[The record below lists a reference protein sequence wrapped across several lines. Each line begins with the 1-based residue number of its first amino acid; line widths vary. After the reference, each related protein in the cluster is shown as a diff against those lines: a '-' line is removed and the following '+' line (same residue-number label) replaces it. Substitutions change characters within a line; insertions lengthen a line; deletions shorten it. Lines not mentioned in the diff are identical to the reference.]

1 MEKEHREI
9 GTEEEGLEN
18 RGFLS
23 HLLVWLRRGM
33 LLLIGLFISLFLL
46 VQFPPVQTWLVKKIA
61 NTLSKRLE
69 TTVSLEYVSLTFF
82 NELSLQKFY
91 VEDYHGDTLLYS
103 DQLRANFNLNPIAI
117 IRRGLVVQELGLNQA
132 RFNIRRRDG
141 ELEDNLQQI
150 LKRLV
155 RPDTTRDRKP
165 FHVDLGTI
173 TLNDVR
179 FDQNDVVKGNHL
191 RIGVKGGNIQV
202 ENADF
207 PNDSLIIHSLHLIQP
222 DVLVEK
228 FEEKPI
234 PEALPTA
241 IEITPA
247 DTVNGV
253 DSSNF
258 RLRIGEI
265 HFEDGKF
272 ELHNYRK
279 SPVKTSPPE
288 ILDYDHLDVFDINI
302 DIQDFFVE
310 EWVFKGQVDKIA
322 FRNSSG
328 FVLEKLAAKEALVSS
343 RRVELNGLDLITP
356 VSHLGDTLI
365 FKYREYTDFEDFP
378 DRVLMDIRLNN
389 ASIAISDI
397 IVFAPSL
404 EENNFFH
411 SNRSEVLRLDG
422 RVSGRINNLRGR
434 DLNIE
439 LADGSRIIGNFSS
452 RNLAVRNQE
461 ILNLRLE
468 RFKTTMGTLRQI
480 IPKFDPPANFDKL
493 GKIDF
498 SGYFDGFF
506 VDFVAY
512 GDLRTNLGRAQMD
525 MRMNLKEGREQA
537 SYSGN
542 ITLQEFDLGAWTGNS
557 DFGKVTFNSRVI
569 NGSGLTGEKANAILV
584 ANIEDFNFK
593 GYNYENAF
601 LEGELRWNHF
611 DGNFSIADENID
623 FGFRGEINLS
633 DGVPTYEF
641 NASINK
647 LDLKDLNLSDKDLTL
662 SGDVE
667 LDLRNRTLADLEG
680 RARVT
685 RFSVLHNQIDRY
697 SVDSI
702 TLASQFVD
710 TLGNRFFRIRS
721 DILTAN
727 IDGKFDIQQVPEA
740 LIRYFHRNYPNFSHH
755 LGIQPSDK
763 EINPNQFSYE
773 LVIKDSKGINRVL
786 DEQLGLLQDIK
797 LKGHYDSVRDSLIA
811 DLEIPRLSYGKLEF
825 FDIVL
830 LLDALGDQGDLDL
843 GVDSTIVNGKTGFAP
858 LALVSILNRDSINFG
873 ITYSSENQFLENLYL
888 DGELFVLDSNYLQVE
903 FDRSKLVILQS
914 LWDIN
919 AKNYIRFGN
928 RTIETKNFN
937 LTKDDQRITLESVG
951 QKGIKL
957 SLINLDFSY
966 IDEIW
971 DYDPLDFAGKYDVFA
986 LVRNVFQM
994 EDISA
999 TAVSDTFLVNGD
1011 DWGRFRLD
1019 ALAEDLEHPFNGYL
1033 EITKDTAQLIAEG
1046 TFNPKSAPGE
1056 NPPLEDQANYF
1067 DFNLSISGYPTA
1079 ISEYF
1084 IGETVS
1090 NTIGTFNADL
1100 RFFGMPAE
1108 PNVEGNILAKDGG
1121 VTINYLKTRYTFDY
1135 SSITV
1140 DNHLFDATGTI
1151 LKDKFGNTATVHGG
1165 VRHNHLQDLG
1175 FSARLSTERFLA
1187 IDTKKGDN
1195 NMFYGQAIGEGE
1207 IWFSGSFKQPNIYVN
1222 ATVGDSTLLII
1233 PVSADAETS
1242 ESSFVRFIDKNR
1254 PKDINETLGQELKGV
1269 SLEMDLSITEEAVVK
1284 IVFDEQAGDI
1294 IEGSG
1299 RGNIR
1304 IIVPRSSGDF
1314 QMYGDYVIER
1324 GDYLFTLYNVVNKN
1338 FSIRKGGTINWT
1350 GDPFGANINLIAEYK
1365 GLNTSVANFISE
1377 YLVSAS
1383 SDLKNEASKS
1393 TNVNLE
1399 MRLRGELMQ
1408 PIINFGIS
1416 FPQLRGA
1423 LQNYTDSKLRLL
1435 KQDQN
1440 ELNKQV
1446 FGLIVAGQFIPSDV
1460 NTFSGSE
1467 IIYNTVSEFVSNQ
1480 LSLLLTELFSEFIED
1495 GTVLSGIDFDI
1506 AYNQYQSVDLGEGQD
1521 INRGDELQVR
1531 LRQNFFNDRLSILVG
1546 GNIAIG
1552 NNIPTVPEATGT
1564 FVGND
1569 LVIEY
1574 VLNKDRSLK
1583 LRVYQLLEPDIGG
1596 GRRLEVGTGL
1606 SYRKEFESFG
1616 DFLTS
1621 LKRSIVPKKRKRNQE
1636 AETPVIR
1643 QPREIGNR

>member
-1 MEKEHREI
+1 MDKQHREI
-9 GTEEEGLEN
+9 RAEDEELEN
-18 RGFLS
+18 RSFLS
-23 HLLVWLRRGM
+23 QLLLWLRRGF
-33 LLLIGLFISLFLL
+33 LLLIGLFIFSFLF

-61 NTLSKRLE
+61 KSLSDRLE
-69 TTVSLEYVSLTFF
+69 TTVSLEYISLTFF
-82 NELSLQKFY
+82 NELTLQQFY
-91 VEDYHGDTLLYS
+91 VEDYHRDTLLYS
-103 DQLRANFNLNPIAI
+103 DRLRANFNLNPIAI
-117 IRRGLVVQELGLNQA
+117 IRRGLVVQEIGLDHA
-132 RFNIRRRDG
+132 RLHVQRREG

-150 LKRLV
+150 LNRLA
-155 RPDTTRDRKP
+155 RRDTTKERKP
-165 FHVDLGTI
+165 FYIDLGAI
-173 TLNDVR
+173 ALNDAL
-179 FDQNDVVKGNHL
+179 FDQSDVVKGNHL
-191 RIGVKGGNIQV
+191 RIAVKSGDIQV
-202 ENADF
+202 EKADF
-207 PNDSLIIHSLHLIQP
+207 PNDSLIIKAVDLVEP
-222 DVLVEK
+222 NVLVEK
-228 FEEKPI
+228 FEEKPN
-234 PEALPTA
+234 PEAIPTA
-241 IEITPA
+241 IEIMDS
-247 DTVNGV
+247 DTAAIA
-253 DSSNF
+253 DSSDF
-258 RLRIGEI
+258 RLMIGEV
-265 HFEDGKF
+265 HFTGGKF
-272 ELHNYRK
+272 QLHNYRK
-279 SPVKTSPPE
+279 SPVKNTPPE
-288 ILDYDHLDVFDINI
+288 ILDYNHLDVFDINI
-302 DIQDFFVE
+302 DIQDFFLE
-310 EWVFKGQVDKIA
+310 DWVFKGRVDKIA

-328 FVLEKLAAKEALVSS
+328 FVLEKLAAKEALVSP

-365 FKYREYTDFEDFP
+365 FKYGEYPDFEEFP

-389 ASIAISDI
+389 ASVAISDI
-397 IVFAPSL
+397 IVFAPGL
-404 EENNFFH
+404 EGNNFFH
-411 SNRSEVLRLDG
+411 SNRSEVLRIDG

-439 LADGSRIIGNFSS
+439 LADGSRIVGNFSS

-468 RFKTTMGTLRQI
+468 RFKTTMSTLRQI
-480 IPKFDPPANFDKL
+480 IPQFDPPSNFDKL

-542 ITLQEFDLGAWTGNS
+542 ITLQDFDLRRWTGNP
-557 DFGKVTFNSRVI
+557 DFGKVTFNSKVI
-569 NGSGLTGEKANAILV
+569 NGSGLTGEKVNALLI

-593 GYNYENAF
+593 GYNYENAY

-633 DGVPTYEF
+633 NGVPTYEF

-647 LDLKDLNLSDKDLTL
+647 LDLKDLNLSDKDVIL

-680 RARVT
+680 QARVT
-685 RFSVLHNQIDRY
+685 RFSVLYNQIDRY
-697 SVDSI
+697 TIDSV
-702 TLASQFVD
+702 TLSSRFVD

-721 DILTAN
+721 DILTAD
-727 IDGKFDIQQVPEA
+727 IDGRFDIQQVPEA
-740 LIRYFHRNYPNFSHH
+740 LIRYFHRNYPNFSDH
-755 LGIQPSDK
+755 LGIEPSDK
-763 EINPNQFSYE
+763 EINPNQFSYQLE
-773 LVIKDSKGINRVL
+773 IKDSKGINRVV
-786 DEQLGLLQDIK
+786 DEKLGLLQNIK
-797 LKGHYDSVRDSLIA
+797 LKGHYDSLRDSLVA
-811 DLEIPRLSYGKLEF
+811 DLEIPRLSYGQLEF
-825 FDIVL
+825 LDIVL

-843 GVDSTIVNGKTGFAP
+843 GIDSTIINGKTGFSP
-858 LALVSILNRDSINFG
+858 IALVSILHRDSINFG
-873 ITYSSENQFLENLYL
+873 VTYSSDNPFLENLYL
-888 DGELFVLDSNYLQVE
+888 DGELFVLDSNYMQVE

-928 RTIETKNFN
+928 KTIETKNFN
-937 LTKDDQRITLESVG
+937 LTKDDKRITLESVG
-951 QKGIKL
+951 QKGLKL

-966 IDEIW
+966 IDEVW
-971 DYDPLDFAGKYDVFA
+971 DYEPLDFGGKYDIFA

-994 EDISA
+994 KDISA

-1011 DWGRFRLD
+1011 DWGRFRFD

-1033 EITKDTAQLIAEG
+1033 EITKENSQFIAEG
-1046 TFNPKSAPGE
+1046 TFNPKTPPGE
-1056 NPPLEDQANYF
+1056 KMPVEEQANYF
-1067 DFNLSISGYPTA
+1067 DFDLRISGYPAA

-1090 NTIGTFNADL
+1090 NTVGTFDADL
-1100 RFFGMPAE
+1100 HFFGLPPE
-1108 PNVEGNILAKDGG
+1108 PNVEGHILAKDGG
-1121 VTINYLKTRYTFDY
+1121 VTINYLKTRYTFDV
-1135 SSITV
+1135 SNISV

-1151 LKDKFGNTATVHGG
+1151 LEDKYGHKATVHGG
-1165 VRHNHLQDLG
+1165 VRHNHLKDLG
-1175 FSARLSTERFLA
+1175 FSARLSTDRFLA
-1187 IDTKKGDN
+1187 LDTKKGDN
-1195 NMFYGQAIGEGE
+1195 KMFYGQAIGEGE

-1222 ATVGDSTLLII
+1222 ATVGDSTLLTI
-1233 PVSADAETS
+1233 PVNADAETS

-1254 PKDINETLGQELKGV
+1254 PKETNELSDQELRGV

-1304 IIVPRSSGDF
+1304 IIVPRSSNNF
-1314 QMYGDYVIER
+1314 QMYGEYVIER

-1338 FSIRKGGTINWT
+1338 FRIRKGGTINWT
-1350 GDPFGANINLIAEYK
+1350 GDPFGANIDLIAEYK
-1365 GLNTSVANFISE
+1365 GLNTSVANFIGE

-1393 TNVNLE
+1393 TDVNLE

-1408 PIINFGIS
+1408 PIINFDIS
-1416 FPQLRGA
+1416 FPQLRGP

-1446 FGLIVAGQFIPSDV
+1446 FGLIVAGQFIPSNV

-1521 INRGDELQVR
+1521 ISRGDELQVR

-1552 NNIPTVPEATGT
+1552 SNIPTVPEATGT

-1616 DFLTS
+1616 AFLGS
-1621 LKRSIVPKKRKRNQE
+1621 LKRSIMLKKKKETE
-1636 AETPVIR
+1636 ASSVGQTK
-1643 QPREIGNR
+1643 EIGNR